1 MKLKYLVLP
10 AFLFFA
16 GCSTSD
22 MQMPNLDVPFIGGD
36 KGICNTEPSWAITPP
51 LEKGYVYGV
60 GIAPRNF
67 NGEQAQR
74 KSALSKA
81 INEIASQF
89 NTTVNSQIATSASVH
104 NGQGSSSMSS
114 VSFQTVNGQKV
125 SANIVKSCK
134 NPNNGYL
141 YILMKAKR

>member
-10 AFLFFA
+10 ALLFFA
-16 GCSTSD
+16 GCGTDSIK
-22 MQMPNLDVPFIGGD
+22 MPDVNIPFMNND
-36 KGICNTEPSWAITPP
+36 NGICNTEPKWVVRPPVEKNAI
-51 LEKGYVYGV
+51 YGV

-74 KSALSKA
+74 KSALAKA
-81 INEIASQF
+81 INEIASQL
-89 NTTVNSQIATSASVH
+89 NTTVNSQVATSAAVV
-104 NGQGSSSMSS
+104 NGQGNSAMSS

-125 SANIVKSCK
+125 SAKIVKSCK

-141 YILMKAKR
+141 YILMKANR